1 MVALTITCRPIAAMG
16 FRVMAMA
23 VSMDDTKVP
32 VIYVVQTSLDEDIEI
47 IMFEEVDD
55 MIDEIYDLYDL
66 TVFLV

>member
-1 MVALTITCRPIAAMG
+1 
-16 FRVMAMA
+16 MAMA